1 MGKFTS
7 LSGKEKARLI
17 VSVAS
22 LPVIAA
28 AGVGL
33 GIGSGWAFG
42 PGASTLTTYLT
53 AAAAADESGMTR
65 AVSGMGDELAVEVEG
80 EGIVMLE
87 NNGTLPLSKEDFDQK
102 KISVFGHGAVDWYIQ
117 SSGSEMVGTKGHK
130 AYDLVGALKK
140 RGLAVNQDI
149 LDYYTSWHR
158 AEGDANTIMAALD
171 EYFVI
176 REPSIKVDS
185 KYEELYDAALDRTT
199 KDDNGKTN
207 SDTALFVISRHA
219 GENSDCPHY
228 QNKLSSSDSTH
239 KSGSTVKDE
248 TRTYLEIS
256 TEEEDALRKIAK
268 DFKNVIVIENSTNN
282 MTLDFVK
289 EINED
294 IPNGI
299 DAVLNVG
306 VTGGQGALAIP
317 DVIFGDVTPSGHMTD
332 TTPYRPE
339 YNITYYR
346 SCAKHT
352 RHYEGGRSADFFE
365 KAAQGSGGSAFYK
378 FAPYSEYTEGI
389 YMGYRW
395 FETADAEGFW
405 DKAPYNGYDNV
416 VQYPFGYGMSY
427 TDFEWKFVEA
437 NKVSGSEIDPDEKL
451 NFKVEVTNTGEYKGK
466 DVVQIYLTA
475 PYTPGGIEKSYR
487 KLVGYEKTP
496 LLEPGE
502 SETIEIEVETKDF
515 KSYDD
520 YDANNNGHTGYELE
534 PGNYELNFMTD
545 AHHVKKDMSPVSYK
559 VSKIA
564 LIDKDEIT
572 GETVENRFTGDTA
585 YEGMP
590 IDGSSVDQDIK
601 FVHRNNFPALPT
613 ECEPNKP
620 WTDKL
625 MERTSDPVTDH
636 FIGNYSFS
644 REMSEY
650 WDNATKDYWGEEVP
664 EKAPTW
670 NSGGKLKLIENGKLS
685 EVGKKCGA
693 DYDAPEWDSVLD
705 QLDFGN
711 SKSIVTENSNYA
723 ERGMSEIGLRDSN
736 NPNAFKFEE
745 GAAMIGGGYGQSDSV
760 NCPAYPGPTMGCQA
774 WNRALTYKLG
784 KSMGN
789 DMNAS
794 GTDGI
799 FSPNCNLHRSTYGG
813 RNCGYQSED
822 PILSGRYVSEI
833 IKGISI
839 YGRITFVKHFV
850 ANDQDFNR
858 MANMAWM
865 TEQTFRELYL
875 RSFEEAVKNGGTVG
889 IMTSFNRVGG
899 LWSAGNEALIQGVL
913 RREWGFRGQI
923 ITDMTENDT
932 NMDVGFSFRYG
943 GNINLG
949 DSSTVANK
957 IGDSTTTPVRLQYRL
972 REAMHEIAY
981 SFTHAMWRNE
991 EYNASADPS
1000 EMIVSIPPKN
1010 NYLWWQPAIISIDA
1024 FVYGGLLIGAA
1035 AAVITIMKTLGNGGK
1050 EEEENA

>member
-1 MGKFTS
+1 MGKSNS
-7 LSGKEKARLI
+7 LSGKDKTRLI
-17 VSVAS
+17 VSIAA
-22 LPVIAA
+22 LPVIVAT
-28 AGVGL
+28 GVAL
-33 GIGSGWAFG
+33 VIGNTWAFG
-42 PGASTLTTYLT
+42 DGQSTMNTYLT
-53 AAAAADESGMTR
+53 TPAPADTNAMTR
-65 AVSGMGDELAVEVEG
+65 SASGMGDELAVEVEG

-87 NNGTLPLSKEDFDQK
+87 NNGTLPLSKDNVEK
-102 KISVFGHGAVDWYIQ
+102 VNVFGHGSIDWYIM

-130 AYDLVGALKK
+130 SYDLNSALEK
-140 RGLAVNQDI
+140 RGIEVNPE
-149 LDYYTSWHR
+149 LPAYYKDWHK
-158 AEGDANTIMAALD
+158 AEGDSNTIMTSLD
-171 EYFVI
+171 SYFVI
-176 REPSIKVDS
+176 REPSLEIDT
-185 KYEELYDAALDRTT
+185 KYQEIYANA
-199 KDDNGKTN
+199 KSY
-207 SDTALFVISRHA
+207 SDTAFFVISRHA

-248 TRTYLEIS
+248 ERDYLEIS
-256 TEEEDALRKIAK
+256 TEEEYALRQIAA
-268 DFKNVIVIENSTNN
+268 DFENVIVIENSTNN
-282 MTLDFVK
+282 MTLDFFR
-289 EINED
+289 EINKD

-299 DAVLNVG
+299 DAILNVG

-317 DVIFGDVTPSGHMTD
+317 DVVFGDVTPSGHMTD
-332 TTPYRPE
+332 TTPVRPE

-352 RHYEGGRSADFFE
+352 RHYEGGKSSDFFS
-365 KAAQGSGGSAFYK
+365 KAGRGSGGAAFYNY
-378 FAPYSEYTEGI
+378 ACYSEYTEGI

-405 DKAPYNGYDNV
+405 DQDPYNGYDNV

-427 TDFEWKFVEA
+427 TDFSWKLVEA
-437 NKVSGSEIDPDEKL
+437 NRVTGSEIEADEKL
-451 NFKVEVTNTGEYKGK
+451 NFKVEVTNTGTEYKGK

-496 LLEPGE
+496 LLKPGE
-502 SETIEIEVETKDF
+502 GCTIDIEVDTKDF

-534 PGNYELNFMTD
+534 AGDYVLNFMTD
-545 AHHVKKDMSPVSYK
+545 AHHVKENVLPLTYQVSRE
-559 VSKIA
+559 IM
-564 LIDKDEIT
+564 IDKDEVT
-572 GETVENRFTGDTA
+572 GETVENRFTGEKA

-590 IDGSSVDQDIK
+590 IDGSSVDQGIE
-601 FVHRNNFPALPT
+601 FVHRNNFPELLT
-613 ECEPNKP
+613 DCEPNKP

-625 MERTSDPVTDH
+625 MERASDPEP
-636 FIGNYSFS
+636 IANYSYS
-644 REMSEY
+644 RTMGDN
-650 WDNATKDYWGEEVP
+650 WDNATEDYWGNP
-664 EKAPTW
+664 IPTTAPTW
-670 NSGGKLKLIENGKLS
+670 NSGGTDKLMENGQLT
-685 EVGKKCGA
+685 EIGMKCGE
-693 DYDAPEWDSVLD
+693 DYDAEEWNGILD
-705 QLDFGN
+705 QLDFDN
-711 SKSIVTENSNYA
+711 SKKIVTENSNYA
-723 ERGMSEIGLRDSN
+723 GRGMTEIGLRDSN
-736 NPNAFKFEE
+736 NASAFKFEE
-745 GAAMIGGGYGQSDSV
+745 GAAMIGGGLGQNDEI

-794 GTDGI
+794 GADGI

-839 YGRITFVKHFV
+839 YGRMTFVKHFV

-889 IMTSFNRVGG
+889 IMTSFNRIGG
-899 LWSAGNEALIQGVL
+899 IWTGGNEALIQGVL

-923 ITDMTENDT
+923 ITDMTENKT
-932 NMDVGFSFRYG
+932 NMDIGFSFRFG
-943 GNINLG
+943 GNLNLG
-949 DSSTVANK
+949 GGNTVASA
-957 IGDSTTTPVRLQYRL
+957 IGTAATTPVRVQYRL

-981 SFTHAMWRNE
+981 AYCHAMWRNAT
-991 EYNASADPS
+991 YNASADPS
-1000 EMIVSIPPKN
+1000 EAIVSIPPKDA
-1010 NYLWWQPAIISIDA
+1010 YLWWQPALVSIDA
-1024 FVYGGLLIGAA
+1024 FALGGLIIGAA
-1035 AAVITIMKTLGNGGK
+1035 AAIITIKATLTYK
-1050 EEEENA
+1050 EEEDLANE

>member
-1 MGKFTS
+1 MGKFNS
-7 LSGKEKARLI
+7 LSGKEKTRLI
-17 VSVAS
+17 VSIAS
-22 LPVIAA
+22 LPLIVA
-28 AGVGL
+28 AGVAL
-33 GIGSGWAFG
+33 GIGNGWAFG
-42 PGASTLTTYLT
+42 DGASTLTTYLT
-53 AAAAADESGMTR
+53 KAAYADEDAMTR
-65 AVSGMGDELAVEVEG
+65 STTGMGDELAVEVEG

-87 NNGTLPLSKEDFDQK
+87 NNGTLPLDKADFENK
-102 KISVFGHGAVDWYIQ
+102 KICVFGHGSVDWYIM

-140 RGLAVNQDI
+140 RGLAVNQKI
-149 LDYYTSWHR
+149 LDYYSSWHK
-158 AEGDANTIMAALD
+158 AEGDSNTIMSALD
-171 EYFVI
+171 DYFVI
-176 REPSIKVDS
+176 REPSLEVDS
-185 KYEELYDAALDRTT
+185 KYREIYDDALDRQT
-199 KDDNGKTN
+199 KDENDRTN
-207 SDTALFVISRHA
+207 SDTAIFVISRHA

-228 QNKLSSSDSTH
+228 QNKLSSNNSTH
-239 KSGSTVKDE
+239 TSGSKVKDE
-248 TRTYLEIS
+248 SRTYLEIS
-256 TEEEDALRKIAK
+256 QEEEDTLKAVAA
-268 DFKNVIVIENSTNN
+268 DFENVIVIENSTNN
-282 MTLDFVK
+282 MTFDFVK
-289 EINED
+289 RINEE

-317 DVIFGDVTPSGHMTD
+317 DVVFGDVTPSGHMTD

-352 RHYEGGRSADFFE
+352 RHYTGGRSSDFFS
-365 KAAQGSGGSAFYK
+365 KAGRGSGGAAFYNY
-378 FAPYSEYTEGI
+378 ACYSEYTEGI

-405 DKAPYNGYDNV
+405 EPYGGYDNV

-427 TDFEWKFVEA
+427 TDFSWKFVEA
-437 NKVSGSEIDPDEKL
+437 NKVNGSEIEADEKL
-451 NFKVEVTNTGEYKGK
+451 NFKVEVTNTGDYKGK

-475 PYTPGGIEKSYR
+475 PYTPGGIEKSFR

-502 SETIEIEVETKDF
+502 SATIDIEVDTKDF

-520 YDANNNGHTGYELE
+520 YDANKNGHTGYELE
-534 PGNYELNFMTD
+534 AGDYVLNFMTD
-545 AHHVKKDMSPVSYK
+545 AHHVKENVLPLTYK
-559 VSKIA
+559 VSKYVP
-564 LIDKDEIT
+564 IDKDEVT
-572 GETVENRFTGDTA
+572 GETVENRFTGETA

-590 IDGSSVDQDIK
+590 IDGSSVDQDIE
-601 FVHRNNFPALPT
+601 FVHRDHFPALLT
-613 ECEPNKP
+613 DCEPDKP

-625 MERTSDPVTDH
+625 MERASSPGELVA
-636 FIGNYSFS
+636 NYSFN
-644 REMSEY
+644 RTMGDN
-650 WDNATKDYWGEEVP
+650 WDNADKDYFGDPIP
-664 EKAPTW
+664 EDNPTW
-670 NSGGKLKLIENGKLS
+670 NSKGDLKLFGDDGKLTD
-685 EVGKKCGA
+685 VGRACGA
-693 DYDAPEWDSVLD
+693 DYDAEEWNGVLD

-711 SKSIVTENSNYA
+711 SKTIVTENSSYA
-723 ERGMSEIGLRDSN
+723 ERGMSEIGLRDSGKS
-736 NPNAFKFEE
+736 NAFKFEE

-774 WNRALTYKLG
+774 WNRALTFKLG

-794 GTDGI
+794 STDGI

-858 MANMAWM
+858 MANMTWM

-899 LWSAGNEALIQGVL
+899 IWAGGNEALIQGVL

-923 ITDMTENDT
+923 ITDMTENGQ
-932 NMDVGFSFRYG
+932 NMDIGFSFRCG
-943 GNINLG
+943 GNINLIQQ
-949 DSSTVANK
+949 SHTEAAP
-957 IGDSTTTPVRLQYRL
+957 IGDATTTPTRVQWRM
-972 REAMHEIAY
+972 REAMHQIAY
-981 SFTHAMWRNE
+981 SFCNAMVRHEN
-991 EYNASADPS
+991 YNASADPS

-1010 NYLWWQPAIISIDA
+1010 NYLWWQPAIISLDA
-1024 FVYGGLLIGAA
+1024 FALGGLLIGGFAC
-1035 AAVITIMKTLGNGGK
+1035 VLNIMNIMKNGG
-1050 EEEENA
+1050 EEAEENE

>member
-1 MGKFTS
+1 MGKLSS
-7 LSGKEKARLI
+7 LSGKERTRLI
-17 VSVAS
+17 VSVAC

-28 AGVGL
+28 AGVAL
-33 GIGSGWAFG
+33 VIGNSWAFG
-42 PGASTLTTYLT
+42 DGASTMNTYLT
-53 AAAAADESGMTR
+53 TPAPADTSAMTR
-65 AVSGMGDELAVEVEG
+65 SSSGMGDELAVEVEG

-87 NNGTLPLSKEDFDQK
+87 NNGTLPLSKDTVK
-102 KISVFGHGAVDWYIQ
+102 KVNVFGHGSVDWYIM

-130 AYDLVGALKK
+130 SYDFNSALEK
-140 RGLAVNQDI
+140 RGIEVNPN
-149 LDYYTSWHR
+149 LPAYYKDWHK
-158 AEGDANTIMAALD
+158 AEGDSNTIMTSLD
-171 EYFVI
+171 SYFVI
-176 REPSIKVDS
+176 REPSLEVDS
-185 KYEELYDAALDRTT
+185 KYQELYEEAKAY
-199 KDDNGKTN
+199 
-207 SDTALFVISRHA
+207 SDTAFFVISRHA

-248 TRTYLEIS
+248 ERDYLEIS
-256 TEEEDALRKIAK
+256 TEEEYALRQIAA
-268 DFKNVIVIENSTNN
+268 DFENVIVIENSTNN

-289 EINED
+289 NINDEIPD
-294 IPNGI
+294 GI

-317 DVIFGDVTPSGHMTD
+317 DVVFGTVTPSGHMTD

-352 RHYEGGRSADFFE
+352 RHYEGGKSSDFFS
-365 KAAQGSGGSAFYK
+365 KAGRGSGGAAFYNY
-378 FAPYSEYTEGI
+378 ACYTEYTEGI

-405 DKAPYNGYDNV
+405 DQDPYNGYDNV

-427 TDFEWKFVEA
+427 TDFSWKLVEA
-437 NKVSGSEIDPDEKL
+437 KKVSGSEIEADEKL
-451 NFKVEVTNTGEYKGK
+451 TFRVEVTNTGEYKGK

-496 LLEPGE
+496 LLKPGE
-502 SETIEIEVETKDF
+502 VCTIDIEVDTKDF

-520 YDANNNGHTGYELE
+520 YDANSNGHTGYELE
-534 PGNYELNFMTD
+534 AGDYVLNFMTD
-545 AHHVKKDMSPVSYK
+545 AHHVKENMSPVTYK
-559 VSKIA
+559 VSNTVM
-564 LIDKDEIT
+564 IDKDEVT

-590 IDGSSVDQDIK
+590 IDGSSVDQNIE
-601 FVHRNNFPALPT
+601 FVHRNNFPALLT
-613 ECEPNKP
+613 DCEPNKP

-625 MERTSDPVTDH
+625 MDRLSDPEP
-636 FIGNYSFS
+636 IANYSYS
-644 REMSEY
+644 KTMSDT
-650 WDNATKDYWGEEVP
+650 WDNATTDYWGDPVP
-664 EKAPTW
+664 AEAPTW
-670 NSGGKLKLIENGKLS
+670 NSGGDAKLMENGQLT
-685 EVGKKCGA
+685 EIGMACGE
-693 DYDAPEWDSVLD
+693 DYDAEEWNGVLD
-705 QLDFGN
+705 QLDFDN
-711 SKSIVTENSNYA
+711 SKKIVTENSNYA
-723 ERGMSEIGLRDSN
+723 GRGMTEIGLRDSN
-736 NPNAFKFEE
+736 NASAFKFEE
-745 GAAMIGGGYGQSDSV
+745 GAAMIGGGLGQNDEI

-794 GTDGI
+794 GADGI

-839 YGRITFVKHFV
+839 YGRMTFVKHFV

-889 IMTSFNRVGG
+889 IMTSFNRIGG
-899 LWSAGNEALIQGVL
+899 LWTGGNEALIQGVL

-923 ITDMTENDT
+923 ITDMTENKT
-932 NMDVGFSFRYG
+932 NMDIGFSFRYG
-943 GNINLG
+943 GNLNLG
-949 DSSTVANK
+949 GGSTVANA
-957 IGDSTTTPVRLQYRL
+957 IGTAATTPVRVQWRL

-981 SFTHAMWRNE
+981 AYCHAMWRNAT
-991 EYNASADPS
+991 YNESADPS
-1000 EMIVSIPPKN
+1000 EAIVSIPPKDA
-1010 NYLWWQPAIISIDA
+1010 YLWWQPALVSIDA
-1024 FVYGGLLIGAA
+1024 FAFSGLAIGAA
-1035 AAVITIMKTLGNGGK
+1035 ACVLTILNTLKNGG
-1050 EEEENA
+1050 EEAEENE